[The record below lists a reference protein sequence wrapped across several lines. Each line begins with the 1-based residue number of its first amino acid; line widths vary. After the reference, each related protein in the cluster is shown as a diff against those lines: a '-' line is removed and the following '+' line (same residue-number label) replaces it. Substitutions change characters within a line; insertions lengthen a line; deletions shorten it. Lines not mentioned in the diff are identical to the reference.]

1 MGLEPESTGVGL
13 VLEQTWSLSLWG
25 LGLGPGST
33 RAGLECG
40 YIGMVLESQS
50 MGARLLLASIGVG
63 LDLRSAGAGLDFG
76 FTEVC
81 GVGTG
86 LEPGLACSW
95 AGTEPGSVGDGLEP
109 GYAVLLQ
116 RV

>member
-13 VLEQTWSLSLWG
+13 VLEQTWSLSLWR
-25 LGLGPGST
+25 LGQGPGST

-50 MGARLLLASIGVG
+50 MGAKLLLASIGVG

-81 GVGTG
+81 GM
-86 LEPGLACSW
+86 GLAWSLGW
-95 AGTEPGSVGDGLEP
+95 PVPGQARSLGLW
-109 GYAVLLQ
+109 VM
-116 RV
+116 V